1 MILRDYQI
9 DCVKAM
15 WAGLFESSSVLSVLP
30 TGAGKTECTIAL
42 IQKSIEKKPDLKVM
56 VLVQK
61 INLLEQTERRFKKV
75 FDSVGVYCGSLN
87 RKELDESIIVSTI
100 QSVHEVKI
108 DLNMIII
115 DEVHNLDQESGRYV
129 SFFDLNNHEKMKL
142 VGFTATPFRSD
153 GYIYGED
160 KLFKQITYKKEMR
173 DLIADGYLVP
183 PTMKAG
189 SSQFEVQNISIRGG
203 EYAQDELNDLASD
216 LAIVTRQVEDALTRM
231 IGRRSAVWACVSI
244 NHAKMVGSVLRSM
257 GESVSVVHSK
267 SEHRESSIKFYQDEV
282 TRHLVFVSIFS
293 EGFDDPKTDC
303 VVLMRPTRS
312 PVLYVQTVGRALR
325 PFDGKENALI
335 LDYGQVIAELGPI
348 DDVKIGK
355 KRRKGEALTVE
366 MKFCPNCHE
375 YTKIS
380 TQYCPVCSHQFFDR
394 DPLKNL
400 SLSAADGSAL
410 REKVLEDV
418 EISKITMKIHKSK
431 NGNVCLRLD
440 YHPTSFLDLPISEY
454 FVWDNEWAYKKMV
467 TRLGMLGVRVVSSI
481 KDQILESVQRVPA
494 SITIERDKYINIK
507 KLNWRN
513 DNGLV

>member
-1 MILRDYQI
+1 
-9 DCVKAM
+9 VKEM
-15 WAGLFESSSVLSVLP
+15 WAGLFKSSSVLSVLP
-30 TGAGKTECTIAL
+30 TGSGKTECMIAL

-61 INLLEQTERRFKKV
+61 VNLLEQTEKRFKKV
-75 FDSVGVYCGSLN
+75 FKSVGVYCGSLS
-87 RKELDESIIVSTI
+87 RKELGESITVSTI
-100 QSVHEVKI
+100 QSVHDVKT

-129 SFFDLNNHEKMKL
+129 SFFNLNNHEKMKL
-142 VGFTATPFRSD
+142 VGFTATPFRAD
-153 GYIYGED
+153 GYIFGED

-189 SSQFEVQNISIRGG
+189 FSQFQVQNLSIRGG
-203 EYAQDELNDLASD
+203 EYAQDELDKMASD
-216 LAIVTRQVEDALTRM
+216 LATVTKQVEDALTRM

-244 NHAKMVGSVLRSM
+244 NHAEMVGQVLRSM
-257 GESVSVVHSK
+257 GEHVSVVHSK
-267 SEHRESSIKFYQDEV
+267 SDNRKGLIGFYQDEV

-325 PFDGKENALI
+325 PLDGKENALI

-355 KRRKGEALTVE
+355 KRRKGEAITVE

-375 YTKIS
+375 YTKMAS
-380 TQYCPVCSHQFFDR
+380 QYCPVCSHQFFER

-400 SLSAADGSAL
+400 SLTAASGIAL
-410 REKVLEDV
+410 KEKSLEEI
-418 EISKITMKIHKSK
+418 EISKVTLSIHHSK
-431 NGNVCLRLD
+431 NGNICLRVN
-440 YHPTSFLDLPISEY
+440 YHTTSFLDLPISEY
-454 FVWDNEWAYKKMV
+454 FVWDNEWAYKRMV
-467 TRLGMLGVRVVSSI
+467 TRLGTLGIRVVALI
-481 KDQILESVQRVPA
+481 NDQVKEKVGRFPQ
-494 SITIERDKYINIK
+494 SITIERDKYITIK
-507 KLNWRN
+507 KLNWRMEN
-513 DNGLV
+513 ELV